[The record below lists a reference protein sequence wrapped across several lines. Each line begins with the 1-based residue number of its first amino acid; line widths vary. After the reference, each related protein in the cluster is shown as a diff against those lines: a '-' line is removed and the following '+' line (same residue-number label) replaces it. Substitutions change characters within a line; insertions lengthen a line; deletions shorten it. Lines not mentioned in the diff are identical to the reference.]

1 MQIDESGEKIAEEI
15 VKIFEAKDCTV
26 EQANEILDFVKNT
39 FLITQKYNLAECFF
53 YNKRLE

>member
-26 EQANEILDFVKNT
+26 EQANEILDFVK
-39 FLITQKYNLAECFF
+39 KYISNLAKVQFGGMFF
-53 YNKRLE
+53 L

>member
-26 EQANEILDFVKNT
+26 EQANEILDFVK
-39 FLITQKYNLAECFF
+39 KYISNHAKVQFGGMFF
-53 YNKRLE
+53 SIIKG